1 MTAKEL
7 KIMQVESRIAK
18 LSVNRVENQNI
29 INKNMRILRK
39 LKASQ

>member
-18 LSVNRVENQNI
+18 LSNNRVVNQNI
-29 INKNMRILRK
+29 INKNVRILRK
-39 LKASQ
+39 LQESK

>member
-39 LKASQ
+39 LKESN

>member
-1 MTAKEL
+1 MTPIEL

>member
-18 LSVNRVENQNI
+18 LANNRVVNQNI
-29 INKNMRILRK
+29 INKNVRILRK
-39 LKASQ
+39 LQESM